1 MDNKK
6 TNKFSILLY
15 IVVLL
20 SIFAMFAGMFYMY
33 YKNVIKKDDTNVIVK
48 NLNMLVS
55 FDNNSQINIHGIKP
69 GQEESISFSVENYSE
84 DTIGKY
90 RIIAEVITPLS
101 NMIDENFVYSLEGE
115 TENKDTSNR
124 VVSIIDT
131 PVPVVSKE
139 LGSASITP
147 NNKHNY
153 KLTVKL
159 NKDVDSKKYSKDSL
173 FSLRI
178 KITVGDN

>member
-1 MDNKK
+1 MKSK
-6 TNKFSILLY
+6 KFSIILY

-69 GQEESISFSVENYSE
+69 GHEESLSFSIENYSE
-84 DTIGKY
+84 DTIGNYK
-90 RIIAEVITPLS
+90 IIAEIITPLS
-101 NMIDENFVYSLEGE
+101 NMSDENFVYYIEGE
-115 TENKDTSNR
+115 TDNKDTSNR
-124 VVSIIDT
+124 VVNVSNT
-131 PVPVVSKE
+131 PVPVITKE
-139 LGSASITP
+139 LGSGTITP

-153 KLTVKL
+153 KLTIKL
-159 NKDVDSKKYSKDSL
+159 NNNADAKKYSKDSL

-178 KITVGDN
+178 KISVGDN

>member
-55 FDNNSQINIHGIKP
+55 FDNNSQK
-69 GQEESISFSVENYSE
+69 
-84 DTIGKY
+84 
-90 RIIAEVITPLS
+90 
-101 NMIDENFVYSLEGE
+101 
-115 TENKDTSNR
+115 
-124 VVSIIDT
+124 
-131 PVPVVSKE
+131 
-139 LGSASITP
+139 
-147 NNKHNY
+147 
-153 KLTVKL
+153 
-159 NKDVDSKKYSKDSL
+159 
-173 FSLRI
+173 
-178 KITVGDN
+178 